1 MRRGPFFVL
10 FALSGAAALV
20 YEVVWTRLLTLQ
32 VGHGLAAASTVLAA
46 FMGGLAIGAA
56 VGGRVG
62 QRLSPRAALRAYA
75 GLEAAIAAVAI
86 LLPFLLAALRAPL
99 AALYDNGDGG
109 VAFAAVRVGSS
120 LLLLSLPAAA
130 MGATFPIASRWMV
143 RHASSVSIDAGRLYA
158 ANTLG
163 AAGGALL
170 AGFVLLPFLGLT
182 GATLAGVGLNLAAA
196 AGAWWMARQPT
207 ALASDTVEAAR
218 PAAETSRGRKG
229 ARKVAAAVAAVPG
242 RRDVAAVALGI
253 TGFASLTL
261 QVVWTR
267 LLASIL
273 GPTTYAFSAVVAVF
287 ILGIAGGSAAG
298 AWLSRRL
305 RRPAL
310 ALALCVILT
319 GALALVAATMVDATV
334 LAVARLVADPQVT
347 FQQVVLREWLLTA
360 AILLPMALAFG
371 AAFPLALAV
380 AARTDETMVEDL
392 GLVYAVN
399 TLGAIVGALLA
410 GFFLVPWFG
419 LHDTIRLVAV
429 LAALAGAGIAL
440 AARSSSAWAAMG
452 FAVVVCLGAWVVPSW
467 DPRLLSSGA
476 YKYAP
481 ALRGPD
487 LETALTAGELSY
499 YREGST
505 GTVAVRRLAGTTS
518 LSIDGKVDASDA
530 ADMLTQRMLAHV
542 PLLLHPAPRKA
553 AILGL
558 GSGVTLGS
566 ALTHGLER
574 AVVLEISPEV
584 VEASRFF
591 EAANHRA
598 LQNPATRLVV
608 GDGRT
613 HLLLGDEQYD
623 VIVSEPSNPWM
634 AGIASLFT
642 REFFEVAKSRLTPGG
657 VLCQWAHTYDI
668 SDADLRSIVATFLSV
683 FPNGTLW
690 LVGEADVLLIGSTEP
705 LLDRLAGIEAGWQ
718 RPGVAE
724 DLASVGATAPLS
736 VLSLFVSEGATLRAW
751 AGDAPIQT
759 DNRARLEFSGP
770 RSIFGAAR
778 PDNASSLLQLAGA
791 SLRPPAVS
799 RATAAATAEDW
810 AGVGAMFFQADSYA
824 PAYAYFQRAIEFNPR
839 HLPALDGL
847 VRASV
852 PLDRVAAARD
862 LLTRLAGD
870 PANDETKIALARLLA
885 SQGSFDDSAR
895 IVLSLLQQDSGNLA
909 ALEQLASVLGDTGDA
924 ERLEPVVARLRMEAP
939 RSASTHYYAAT
950 LAYLQQRPDIAIG
963 EAQAAIA
970 ADPLHA
976 KAQNILG
983 AVFAGLGQRDRARAA
998 FSASLESDPHDPA
1011 TYSNLATLEMEGGN
1025 FQRARH
1031 YFAEALTLDPTNTI
1045 AREGLA
1051 SALAQR

>member
-56 VGGRVG
+56 AGGRVG
-62 QRLSPRAALRAYA
+62 QRMSPPAALRAYA
-75 GLEAAIAAVAI
+75 GLETAIAAFAL
-86 LLPFLLAALRAPL
+86 LLPALLAALRAPL

-109 VAFAAVRVGSS
+109 LAFAVVRMGSS
-120 LLLLSLPAAA
+120 LLLLSVPAAA

-143 RHASSVSIDAGRLYA
+143 RHASSVSADAGRLYA

-163 AAGGALL
+163 AAAGALL
-170 AGFVLLPFLGLT
+170 AGFVLLPALGLW
-182 GATLAGVGLNLAAA
+182 GATLTAVVLNLTAA
-196 AGAWWMARQPT
+196 AGAWWLSTLPVASEVGTVAERTP
-207 ALASDTVEAAR
+207 SDTRQRRKTARAVVTAIAGR
-218 PAAETSRGRKG
+218 PA
-229 ARKVAAAVAAVPG
+229 VAAA
-242 RRDVAAVALGI
+242 ALGV

-287 ILGIAGGSAAG
+287 ILGIAGGSAMG

-305 RRPAL
+305 RQPSL
-310 ALALCVILT
+310 ALAVCVIASGGL
-319 GALALVAATMVDATV
+319 ALAAATMVDATV
-334 LAVARLVADPQVT
+334 LSVARLVASPQVT
-347 FQQVVLREWLLTA
+347 FQQVVIQEWLLTA
-360 AILLPMALAFG
+360 SILLPMALAFG

-380 AARTDETMVEDL
+380 AARTDDTVVADL

-399 TLGAIVGALLA
+399 TLGAILGALLA
-410 GFFLVPWFG
+410 GFALIPWLG
-419 LHDTIRLVAV
+419 LHDTIRVVAV
-429 LAALAGAGIAL
+429 LTAVAGAALAVVARPSRSWLAL
-440 AARSSSAWAAMG
+440 G
-452 FAVVVCLGAWVVPSW
+452 LGVVVCAGAWVVPSW
-467 DPRLLSSGA
+467 DPLLLSSGA

-481 ALRGPD
+481 SLRGPD
-487 LETALTAGELSY
+487 LQTALTAGELPY

-530 ADMLTQRMLAHV
+530 ADMLTQRMLAHL
-542 PLLLHPAPRKA
+542 PLLLHPAPKKA

-591 EAANHRA
+591 EAANHHA

-642 REFFEVAKSRLTPGG
+642 REFFEVAKSRLSPGG

-668 SDADLRSIVATFLSV
+668 SDPDLRSIVATFLSV
-683 FPNGTLW
+683 FPNGSLW

-705 LLDRLAGIEAGWQ
+705 LTDRIAGIAGAWR

-724 DLASVGATAPLS
+724 DLASVGATAPIS
-736 VLSLFVSEGATLRAW
+736 VLSLFISDGEALKTW
-751 AGDAPIQT
+751 TAGAPIQT
-759 DNRARLEFSGP
+759 DNQARLEFSGP

-778 PDNASSLLQLAGA
+778 ADNASSLLQLAAA
-791 SLRPPAVS
+791 SPRPPAVA
-799 RATAAATAEDW
+799 RATAAATADDW
-810 AGVGAMFFQADSYA
+810 AAMGAMFLESDSYA
-824 PAYAYFQRAIEFNPR
+824 PAYAYFQRAIELNPR
-839 HLPALDGL
+839 HQAALDGL
-847 VRASV
+847 VQASV
-852 PLDRVAAARD
+852 PLGRAATAGD
-862 LLTRLAGD
+862 LLTRLATN
-870 PANDETKIALARLLA
+870 PTHDEAKVALARLLA
-885 SQGSFDDSAR
+885 SQGRFDDSAR
-895 IVLSLLQQDSGNLA
+895 LVLGLLQQNPGNLA
-909 ALEQLASVLGDTGDA
+909 ALEQLASVLGDAGDA
-924 ERLEPVVARLRMEAP
+924 ERLAPVVARLRVEAP
-939 RSASTHYYAAT
+939 HSAVAHYYAAT
-950 LAYLQQRPDIAIG
+950 LAYLQQRPDIAIR
-963 EAQAAIA
+963 EAEAAVA
-970 ADPLHA
+970 ADGLHA
-976 KAQNILG
+976 KAQNVLG
-983 AVFAGLGQRDRARAA
+983 ASFASLGQRDRARAA
-998 FSASLESDPHDPA
+998 FSASLQSDPHDAA
-1011 TYSNLATLEMEGGN
+1011 TYSNLATLEMEAGN
-1025 FQRARH
+1025 VPQARR
-1031 YFAEALTLDPTNTI
+1031 YFAEALTLDPTNEI
-1045 AREGLA
+1045 ARQGLA
-1051 SALAQR
+1051 TALAQR

>member
-1 MRRGPFFVL
+1 MRRRPFFVL

-56 VGGRVG
+56 AGGRIG
-62 QRLSPRAALRAYA
+62 QRMSPPAALRAYA
-75 GLEAAIAAVAI
+75 GLEVAVAAFA
-86 LLPFLLAALRAPL
+86 LVLPVVLAALRTPL

-109 VAFAAVRVGSS
+109 FAFGAVRMGSS

-143 RHASSVSIDAGRLYA
+143 RHASSVSTDAGWLYA

-163 AAGGALL
+163 AAAGALL
-170 AGFVLLPFLGLT
+170 AGFFLLPVLGLW
-182 GATLAGVGLNLAAA
+182 GATLVGVVLNLTAAV
-196 AGAWWMARQPT
+196 GAWWISTQ
-207 ALASDTVEAAR
+207 
-218 PAAETSRGRKG
+218 PAAGPASAMAEPSAAERGQSRKG
-229 ARKVAAAVAAVPG
+229 ARAVVAAIAGRPGVAAA
-242 RRDVAAVALGI
+242 ALGV

-273 GPTTYAFSAVVAVF
+273 GPTTYAFSAVVAIF
-287 ILGIAGGSAAG
+287 ILGIAGGSALG
-298 AWLSRRL
+298 AWLCRRL
-305 RRPAL
+305 HQPSL
-310 ALALCVILT
+310 ALALCVIVGGGL
-319 GALALVAATMVDATV
+319 ALASATRVDATV
-334 LAVARLVADPQVT
+334 MSVAHLVSNPQVT
-347 FQQVVLREWLLTA
+347 FQQVVIREWLLTA
-360 AILLPMALAFG
+360 AMLLPMALAFG

-380 AARTDETMVEDL
+380 AARTDETMVADL

-399 TLGAIVGALLA
+399 TLGAILGALLA
-410 GFFLVPWFG
+410 GFALIPWLG
-419 LHDTIRLVAV
+419 LHDTIRIVAV
-429 LAALAGAGIAL
+429 LTAVAGAGL
-440 AARSSSAWAAMG
+440 AVATRPSSSWVAVG
-452 FAVVVCLGAWVVPSW
+452 LGAVVCGAAWVVPSW

-487 LETALTAGELSY
+487 LETALTAGDLSY

-505 GTVAVRRLAGTTS
+505 GTVAVRRLAGTIS

-542 PLLLHPAPRKA
+542 PLLLHPAPRTA

-591 EAANHRA
+591 EPANHRA
-598 LQNPATRLVV
+598 LQHPATRLVV

-613 HLLLGDEQYD
+613 HLLLSDEQYD

-642 REFFEVAKSRLTPGG
+642 QEFFQVAKSRLAPGG

-705 LLDRLAGIEAGWQ
+705 LTDRIGGIEAAWR
-718 RPGVAE
+718 RPGVAD
-724 DLASVGATAPLS
+724 DLASVGATVPLS
-736 VLSLFVSEGATLRAW
+736 VLSLFISEGQALKTW
-751 AGDAPIQT
+751 TAGAPIQT
-759 DNRARLEFSGP
+759 DNQARLEFSGP
-770 RSIFGAAR
+770 RSIFGAVRA
-778 PDNASSLLQLAGA
+778 DNASSLRQLAAA
-791 SLRPPAVS
+791 SPRPPAVA
-799 RATAAATAEDW
+799 RATAAATGDDW
-810 AGVGAMFFQADSYA
+810 AALGAMFLGADSYA
-824 PAYAYFQRAIEFNPR
+824 PAYAHFQRALELNPR
-839 HLPALDGL
+839 HQAALDGL
-847 VRASV
+847 VESSV
-852 PLDRVAAARD
+852 PLGRAATARA
-862 LLTRLAGD
+862 LLTRLATD
-870 PANDETKIALARLLA
+870 PTHDEATIALARLLA
-885 SQGSFDDSAR
+885 SQGAFDDSAR
-895 IVLSLLQQDSGNLA
+895 LVLGLLQRNPGNLP
-909 ALEQLASVLGDTGDA
+909 ALEQLASVLGDAGDA
-924 ERLEPVVARLRMEAP
+924 DRLAPVVARLRMEAP
-939 RSASTHYYAAT
+939 QSATTHYYAAT
-950 LAYLQQRPDIAIG
+950 LAYLQQRPDIAIR
-963 EAQAAIA
+963 EAEAAIA
-970 ADPLHA
+970 ADGAHA
-976 KAQNILG
+976 KAQNVLG
-983 AVFAGLGQRDRARAA
+983 ASFAGIGQRERARAA
-998 FSASLESDPHDPA
+998 FNASLQSDPHDPA
-1011 TYSNLATLEMEGGN
+1011 TYSNLATLEMEAGN
-1025 FQRARH
+1025 FPQARR
-1031 YFAEALTLDPTNTI
+1031 YFAEALTLDPTNEI
-1045 AREGLA
+1045 ARQGLA
-1051 SALAQR
+1051 TALAQR